1 MALDSD
7 TDLWGRI
14 GSAAT
19 VGVPEGSK
27 RLGLEEIVR
36 RSGGS
41 RDFFSET
48 NDIVD
53 HAN

>member
-27 RLGLEEIVR
+27 RLGLEAMVR
-36 RSGGS
+36 SSGGS
-41 RDFFSET
+41 EIFFQKLMT
-48 NDIVD
+48 
-53 HAN
+53 